1 MSTKQSHKILNMSR
15 TKKIKSEWK
24 EKPKGKKMQPY
35 QSQPSW
41 VSFKAEVSPNR
52 KYATKAAR
60 DEARNANRSLKKGE
74 RQRAKNEI
82 RRLGY

>member
-1 MSTKQSHKILNMSR
+1 MSR
-15 TKKIKSEWK
+15 TKKIRQEWK

-35 QSQPSW
+35 QAQPSW
-41 VSFKAEVSPNR
+41 VSFKAEIKEGA
-52 KYATKAAR
+52 KYATKKAR

-82 RRLGY
+82 RKSIGLQ